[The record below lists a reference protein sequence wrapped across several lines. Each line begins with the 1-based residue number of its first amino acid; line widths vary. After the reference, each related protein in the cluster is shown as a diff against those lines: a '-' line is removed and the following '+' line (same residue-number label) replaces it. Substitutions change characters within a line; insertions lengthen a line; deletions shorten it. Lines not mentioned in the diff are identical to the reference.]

1 MYNVLIVE
9 DQRMPRESMERL
21 IMQKENYQL
30 AGSVYS
36 AELAIIK
43 CKQQHIDLI
52 LMDVSTVG
60 NKDGITCTAEIKA
73 EFPDCKIIIVTSMV
87 EVGYLDRA
95 RRAGADSFWYKDI
108 SDESIERVIDRT
120 MAGESLFPD
129 KTPNVQIGQ
138 ADSGEFTPAEVNV
151 IRLIC
156 EGYDNQEIAQELK
169 VSVNTVKTHISHVL
183 QKTGFSN
190 KIKLAIAVTNK
201 TFIIPKNGEK

>member
-1 MYNVLIVE
+1 MYRVLIVE

-21 IMQKENYQL
+21 IAQKENYEL
-30 AGSVYS
+30 VGSIYS

-43 CKQQHIDLI
+43 CRQQPVDLI
-52 LMDVSTVG
+52 LMDVSTAG
-60 NKDGITCTAEIKA
+60 NKDGITAAAEIKA
-73 EFPDCKIIIVTSMV
+73 EFPACKIIIVTSMV

-95 RRAGADSFWYKDI
+95 KEAGADSFWYKDI
-108 SDESIERVIDRT
+108 SDDSIEKVIDRT

-138 ADSGEFTPAEVNV
+138 ADSAEFTPAEVNV

-156 EGYDNQEIAQELK
+156 EGYDNQEIADELNI
-169 VSVNTVKTHISHVL
+169 SVNTVKTHISHIL

-201 TFIIPKNGEK
+201 TFIIPKTNE